1 MTVREVYEAILIE
14 LNKEQAPSMLL
25 EDFNYFCNKAIQQ
38 YINKQYNVYDVNQ
51 QTSDNLRVLST
62 TAKLTPTYTDYYG
75 QKVAVVELPLDYL
88 HILNC
93 ICSFKY
99 KGGKK
104 CYKDQG
110 TEQYSARRLTSDMWS
125 QVNQNYY
132 NRPTYKRPYYFIHN
146 VNTSQTELPTDNYSS
161 DQNYITPITTQELDK
176 EEPKG
181 ESTEKPKVKR
191 GLLTSIKIGGEYHD
205 LVVKEATNRYG
216 NSQPIRMEIRCGNNP
231 SFELEAVYVDYLKT
245 PQYIKLTQL
254 QLDLVE
260 DKSQL
265 LEYPDYVCYEI
276 VGELVKLFLENAS
289 DPRLQTNIPIN
300 QTIASPIQQGQTK

>member
-1 MTVREVYEAILIE
+1 MTVREVYQAMLIE

-75 QKVAVVELPLDYL
+75 QKIAVVELPLDYL

-99 KGGKK
+99 KVGKK
-104 CYKDQG
+104 CYEDQG
-110 TEQYSARRLTSDMWS
+110 NEQYSARRLTSDMWS

-146 VNTSQTELPTDNYSS
+146 VNTSSELPTDNYSS
-161 DQNYITPITTQELDK
+161 DQSYIK
-176 EEPKG
+176 EENQQ
-181 ESTEKPKVKR
+181 EKR
-191 GLLTSIKIGGEYHD
+191 GLFTSITIGGEQHS

-231 SFELEAVYVDYLKT
+231 NFELETVYIDYLKT
-245 PQYIKLTQL
+245 PQHIKLTQL

-260 DKSQL
+260 DTSQL

-300 QTIASPIQQGQTK
+300 QTIASPIQQSQPK

>member
-1 MTVREVYEAILIE
+1 MTVREVYQAMLIE

-75 QKVAVVELPLDYL
+75 QKIAVVELPLDYL

-104 CYKDQG
+104 CYEDQG
-110 TEQYSARRLTSDMWS
+110 NEQYSARRLTSDMWS

-146 VNTSQTELPTDNYSS
+146 VNTSSELPTDNYSS
-161 DQNYITPITTQELDK
+161 DQ
-176 EEPKG
+176 
-181 ESTEKPKVKR
+181 S
-191 GLLTSIKIGGEYHD
+191 
-205 LVVKEATNRYG
+205 
-216 NSQPIRMEIRCGNNP
+216 
-231 SFELEAVYVDYLKT
+231 
-245 PQYIKLTQL
+245 YIK
-254 QLDLVE
+254 E
-260 DKSQL
+260 
-265 LEYPDYVCYEI
+265 
-276 VGELVKLFLENAS
+276 
-289 DPRLQTNIPIN
+289 
-300 QTIASPIQQGQTK
+300 

>member
-104 CYKDQG
+104 CYEDQG
-110 TEQYSARRLTSDMWS
+110 NEQYSARRLTSDMWS

-146 VNTSQTELPTDNYSS
+146 VNTSSELPTDKYSS
-161 DQNYITPITTQELDK
+161 DQNYIEEENQQE
-176 EEPKG
+176 
-181 ESTEKPKVKR
+181 KR
-191 GLLTSIKIGGEYHD
+191 GLFTSITIGGEQHS

-231 SFELEAVYVDYLKT
+231 NFELETVYIDYLKT
-245 PQYIKLTQL
+245 PQHIKLTQL

-260 DKSQL
+260 DTSQL

>member
-1 MTVREVYEAILIE
+1 MTVREVYQALLIE

-25 EDFNYFCNKAIQQ
+25 EDFNYFGNKAIQQ

-75 QKVAVVELPLDYL
+75 QKIAVVELPLDYL

-99 KGGKK
+99 KGDKK
-104 CYKDQG
+104 CYEDQG

-146 VNTSQTELPTDNYSS
+146 VNTSSELPTDNYSS
-161 DQNYITPITTQELDK
+161 DQSYIK
-176 EEPKG
+176 EESQQ
-181 ESTEKPKVKR
+181 EKR
-191 GLLTSIKIGGEYHD
+191 GLLTSITIGGEQHS

-231 SFELEAVYVDYLKT
+231 NFELETVYIDYLKT
-245 PQYIKLTQL
+245 PQHIKLTQL

-260 DKSQL
+260 DTSQL

-300 QTIASPIQQGQTK
+300 QTIASPIQQGQIK

>member
-62 TAKLTPTYTDYYG
+62 TAKLTPTYNTDFYG
-75 QKVAVVELPLDYL
+75 QKVAEVQLPLDYL

-104 CYKDQG
+104 CYEDQG
-110 TEQYSARRLTSDMWS
+110 NEQYSARRLTSDMWS

-146 VNTSQTELPTDNYSS
+146 INTSSDLPTDNYSS
-161 DQNYITPITTQELDK
+161 DQNYLTSTPLGETLDDSPDKPQE
-176 EEPKG
+176 
-181 ESTEKPKVKR
+181 VKR
-191 GLLTSIKIGGEYHD
+191 GLLTSITIGGEQHS

-231 SFELEAVYVDYLKT
+231 NFELETVYIDYLKT
-245 PQYIKLTQL
+245 PQHIKLTQL

-260 DKSQL
+260 DTSQL

-300 QTIASPIQQGQTK
+300 QTIASPIQQSQTK

>member
-62 TAKLTPTYTDYYG
+62 TAKLTPTYNTDFYG
-75 QKVAVVELPLDYL
+75 QKIAEVQLPLDYL

-104 CYKDQG
+104 CYEDQG
-110 TEQYSARRLTSDMWS
+110 NEQYSARRLTSDMWS

-146 VNTSQTELPTDNYSS
+146 VNTSSTLPTDNYSS
-161 DQNYITPITTQELDK
+161 DQNYLASTPSGEPLDESSDKPQE
-176 EEPKG
+176 
-181 ESTEKPKVKR
+181 VKR
-191 GLLTSIKIGGEYHD
+191 GLLTSITIGGEQHS

-231 SFELEAVYVDYLKT
+231 NFELETVYIDYLKT
-245 PQYIKLTQL
+245 PQHIKLTQL
-254 QLDLVE
+254 QLDLVK
-260 DKSQL
+260 DTSQL

-300 QTIASPIQQGQTK
+300 QTIASPIQQSQTK

>member
-62 TAKLTPTYTDYYG
+62 TAKLTPTYNTDFYG
-75 QKVAVVELPLDYL
+75 QKVAEVQLPLDYL

-104 CYKDQG
+104 CYEDQG
-110 TEQYSARRLTSDMWS
+110 NEQYSARRLTSDMWS

-146 VNTSQTELPTDNYSS
+146 INTSSDLPTDNYSS
-161 DQNYITPITTQELDK
+161 DEKYFTPKPQEELV
-176 EEPKG
+176 EEPA
-181 ESTEKPKVKR
+181 EKPQEKR

-231 SFELEAVYVDYLKT
+231 NFELETVYIDYLKT
-245 PQYIKLTQL
+245 PQHIKLTQL

-260 DKSQL
+260 DTSQL

-300 QTIASPIQQGQTK
+300 QTIASPIQQSQTK